1 MLASHILIRSSFLF
15 NFVTSYISPSFE
27 KLPKTWSFKAMSI
40 KISKNISGLG
50 LLVAQNKSPPV

>member
-1 MLASHILIRSSFLF
+1 MRSSFLF
-15 NFVTSYISPSFE
+15 HEEFDLVTSYISVSFE

-40 KISKNISGLG
+40 KISKNIFGLV